1 VKRLISLAA
10 LLLALSMTLCACGD
24 KAPEEGQGDTPPSDG
39 QSTQVDA
46 QTPPEGEGGTVDLAA
61 IKSQF
66 LSDFD
71 YKDYVDV
78 DTAGLGAVYGIDTSK
93 VAASAAFNATK
104 GGAFPHEVVMIQATD
119 EAAAKEMQTLL
130 TNHLADIAQQAAS
143 YDPASEAL
151 AKSCGVVAYDTYV
164 GMFFTENCKD
174 MTEDFAAAVS

>member
-1 VKRLISLAA
+1 MKRLISLAV
-10 LLLALSMTLCACGD
+10 LLLALSLVLCACGD
-24 KAPEEGQGDTPPSDG
+24 KEPEEDTNPSD
-39 QSTQVDA
+39 QTSQTDT
-46 QTPPEGEGGTVDLAA
+46 QTPPQDGSSVDLAA

-66 LSDFD
+66 LSDYD
-71 YKDYVDV
+71 YTDYVDV
-78 DTAGLGAVYGIDTSK
+78 ETTGLGAVYGIDTST
-93 VAASAAFNATK
+93 VVSSAAFNATK

-119 EAAAKEMQTLL
+119 AAAAQEIQTIL

>member
-1 VKRLISLAA
+1 MKRLISLAA
-10 LLLALSMTLCACGD
+10 LLLALSLVLCACGD
-24 KAPEEGQGDTPPSDG
+24 KDPEEGQGTDPSDQTTQTDPA
-39 QSTQVDA
+39 QSADD
-46 QTPPEGEGGTVDLAA
+46 PVDLEA

-71 YKDYVDV
+71 YTDYVDV
-78 DTAGLGAVYGIDTSK
+78 DTAGLGTVYGIDTAT
-93 VAASAAFNATK
+93 VAACAAFNATK
-104 GGAFPHEVVMIQATD
+104 DGAFPHEVVMIQATD
-119 EAAAKEMQTLL
+119 AAAAQEIQSIL

-164 GMFFTENCKD
+164 GLFFTENCKD